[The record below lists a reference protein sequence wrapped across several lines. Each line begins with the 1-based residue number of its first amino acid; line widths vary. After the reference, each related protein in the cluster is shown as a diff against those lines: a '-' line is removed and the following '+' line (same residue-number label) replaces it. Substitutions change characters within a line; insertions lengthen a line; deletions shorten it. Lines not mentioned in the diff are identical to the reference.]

1 MSIILTNL
9 NFIKDVDDILAAS
22 EKEQDSLNFLNFLN
36 NKHLNI
42 KLTIEKQVNH
52 SMAFLDVFVWGTD
65 HQNHTLQ
72 AYRKST

>member
-9 NFIKDVDDILAAS
+9 NFIKDVDDVLAAS

-42 KLTIEKQVNH
+42 KLTIEKQVNN
-52 SMAFLDVFVWGTD
+52 SMAFLDVFV
-65 HQNHTLQ
+65 
-72 AYRKST
+72 